1 MTARGGG
8 AAGRLAGVLEPL
20 FHGDLP
26 VRIVAWDGSSAGP
39 PDGPALIIRSR
50 KALRRLLWNPGE
62 LGLAQAYVT
71 GEIDVEGDLVEGFR
85 AVWNVVRSR
94 NLDPVRL
101 GPRELARAALV
112 AVRLGAIG
120 PKPAPPSSQAKLD
133 GALHSRRRDRAAIA
147 HHYDL
152 SNAFY
157 ELVLDPQMAYSCG
170 YWTSDAP
177 DYTIED
183 AQRDKL
189 DLICQKLGLE
199 PGMRFLDVGCGW
211 GALIL
216 HAAEF
221 YGVNATGV
229 TISAEQKAFVERRI
243 SARGLAERVEVRLQ
257 DYREIDDG
265 PYDRVASIEMG
276 EHVGLENYPTY
287 TNNLFRVLKPEGR
300 LLLQQMS
307 RGSTA
312 PGGGAFIES
321 YVAPDMHMRPLPQ
334 TLGMIEDAGFELRD
348 VHALRE
354 HYAWT
359 VRAWWDTLEAKW
371 DEAVALVGE
380 EQTRVWRLYLVGG
393 MLTFEEGR
401 MGVDQIL
408 AVRPSVRGASGMPSV
423 RLGGVEGDRGRG
435 RDVERVHAG

>member
-1 MTARGGG
+1 MKSRNG
-8 AAGRLAGVLEPL
+8 AAGLIAKALEPL
-20 FHGDLP
+20 FRGELP
-26 VRIVAWDGSSAGP
+26 VRIVAWDGSAAGP
-39 PDGPALIIRSR
+39 ATGPAVVIRSR
-50 KALRRLLWNPGE
+50 KALRRILWSPGE

-71 GEIDVEGDLVEGFR
+71 GEIDIEGDLVEAFR
-85 AVWNVVRSR
+85 TVWEVARVR
-94 NLDPVRL
+94 NL
-101 GPRELARAALV
+101 GPIKLAPADLARAVGIAI
-112 AVRLGAIG
+112 RLGVIG
-120 PKPAPPSSQAKLD
+120 PKPPAPTSQAKLD
-133 GALHSRRRDRAAIA
+133 GDLHSHTRDRAAIS

-152 SNAFY
+152 SNEFY

-170 YWTSDAP
+170 YWTSTDP
-177 DYTIED
+177 GYTITD

-189 DLICQKLGLE
+189 DLICQKLELA

-221 YGVNATGV
+221 YGVHATGV
-229 TISAEQKAFVERRI
+229 TISAEQRAFVEKRV
-243 SARGLAERVEVRLQ
+243 ADRGLSDRVEVRLQ
-257 DYREIDDG
+257 DYREISDG

-287 TNNLFRVLKPEGR
+287 TSTLFRVLKPEGR

-307 RGSTA
+307 RGKTA

-321 YVAPDMHMRPLPQ
+321 YVAPDMHMRPLSQ
-334 TLGMIEDAGFELRD
+334 TLGMIEDAGFEIRD

-359 VRAWWDTLEAKW
+359 VKAWWDTLETRW
-371 DEAVALVGE
+371 EEAVALVGE
-380 EQTRVWRLYLVGG
+380 EQARVWRLYLVGG

-408 AVRPSVRGASGMPSV
+408 AVRTSVVGASGMPAV
-423 RLGGVEGDRGRG
+423 RG
-435 RDVERVHAG
+435 